1 MTPTKAVL
9 NEIQENNKKLS
20 DMNTDEYWIQRKEDS
35 KKYQEAINAFSMANL
50 NLNLC
55 KRFLEDIRSIN
66 FSMIGAGGKLKQD
79 ITEFLETINEK

>member
-9 NEIQENNKKLS
+9 NEIQEN
-20 DMNTDEYWIQRKEDS
+20 E
-35 KKYQEAINAFSMANL
+35 KKYSECINAFAMSNL

-55 KRFLEDIRSIN
+55 KRFLEKIKDVD
-66 FSMIGAGGKLKQD
+66 FSMIGAWGKLKQD